1 MFTLK
6 AQVRTAHGKSASR
19 RLRHEDKLPAI
30 VYGGNE
36 EAVSIIL
43 DHNAVMNM
51 HVKEGFYSDVITLD
65 IDGKA
70 TQVKVR
76 AVQHHAFKPKLL
88 HLDFI
93 RV

>member
-6 AQVRTAHGKSASR
+6 AQVRSTHGKSASR

-36 EAVSIIL
+36 DAVSIIL
-43 DHNAVMNM
+43 DHNVVMNTQI
-51 HVKEGFYSDVITLD
+51 KEGFYSSVITLD

-76 AVQHHAFKPKLL
+76 AVQHHAYKPKLL
-88 HLDFI
+88 HIDFV